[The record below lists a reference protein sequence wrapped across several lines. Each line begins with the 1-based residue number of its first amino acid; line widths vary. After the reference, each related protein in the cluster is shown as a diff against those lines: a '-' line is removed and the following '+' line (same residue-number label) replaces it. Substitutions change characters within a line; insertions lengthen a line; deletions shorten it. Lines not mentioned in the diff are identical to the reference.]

1 MSEAL
6 KARLRE
12 PSTYIGVALLVEWLT
27 GKSIS
32 AELMAS
38 TAGTVITAIVGIG
51 AFLGVILSESK

>member
-12 PSTYIGVALLVEWLT
+12 PSTYIGIALLVELIT
-27 GKSIS
+27 GRTIS

-38 TAGTVITAIVGIG
+38 TIGMVITAAVGIS
-51 AFLGVILSESK
+51 AFLGVVMSESK